1 VAAVLV
7 SREWAKAARLVYLQ
21 CHCRLPVMKSVRTVS
36 AHVPSA
42 TTVAFYNAVPSVLWS
57 VLAFGPVVLYCYRY
71 VARPGLWWL
80 VGISLLAY
88 AWPAAWLRHLQLSR
102 RTTPYQQL
110 GHFTQQGGLV
120 NWLLRRRYPGYRAL
134 VGRRGV
140 ARLLSTTY
148 QQERFHWAGLVFFL
162 VLALH
167 AAWAGRWGW
176 AGSLSVANVG
186 YNLYPIWLQQYL
198 RLRLGRN

>member
-1 VAAVLV
+1 M
-7 SREWAKAARLVYLQ
+7 K
-21 CHCRLPVMKSVRTVS
+21 PVRPVP
-36 AHVPSA
+36 APVPSA

-57 VLAFGPVVLYCYRY
+57 VLAFGPVVQYCYRY

-80 VGISLLAY
+80 MGASLLAY
-88 AWPAAWLRHLQLSR
+88 AWPAAWLRRLQLSR
-102 RTTPYQQL
+102 RAAAYQRLRVPQL
-110 GHFTQQGGLV
+110 GHFTQQGALV
-120 NWLLRRRYPGYRAL
+120 NGLLRRRYPGYRAL

-176 AGSLSVANVG
+176 AGGLSVANVG
-186 YNLYPIWLQQYL
+186 YNLYPIWMQQYL
-198 RLRLGRN
+198 RVRLGRG